1 MTRHEKKSGVLLIK
15 GKGGEVVVKRKNVM
29 RIVLVVAWLALLLPT
44 YGTYMCYFAM
54 GAAALGAMFVLGRK
68 RVGVAKSIYVGA
80 AGRDVTE
87 RDGRRPFS
95 VTFLST
101 AFSGA
106 FSLAVALG
114 NYKLFRPGKVY
125 GGNGMISTVVFV
137 ILLVGGWRVM
147 RAILEYVYQTAC
159 GPKCIMPAGEKPM
172 EDGGR
177 AREGFAGE
185 GGTDARCE
193 LPVGSGKYPFDARR
207 AKRWMFI
214 SITLVFAVQMLYLVF
229 CRFPG
234 GLQYDFL
241 DQLHQ
246 VISGEFS
253 NHHPIYHTMWID
265 LSYRVAAMFANRL
278 EMTAFL
284 QALFQIVVYSRAVAY
299 VVVTL
304 YEIGVPRK
312 ALLAV
317 LAVYLFYPY
326 HFFFGTYLNKD
337 SLFTYAALI
346 FVTALFRTARQLGN
360 GRANCVFL
368 FLGGLGLAMLR
379 SNGWGALALVLVGV
393 FVSRINEKRR
403 LLVSIGVILAA
414 SALMKGSLTIF
425 FDGTRSDITIEG
437 VEYSESLSIPIQQVS
452 RVIYEGRKL
461 TEEQE
466 ALCNQLVNVEYVREN
481 YNFWRSDEM
490 KGQIQFWG
498 RDAYMEAR
506 KGEYLRLW
514 VDLGLKY
521 PMDYLCAWIDM
532 TSGYWNMA
540 AGTSA
545 YANLPY
551 ENDLQIENHVVLPRL
566 NERINAILLAFQQNK
581 VLHVF
586 LNIGFHFWLMV
597 VLFLAGIWRKKGEQV
612 LCMPALAIVCTLFV
626 ATPLNGEPRYVYLL
640 YATLPLIMAVM
651 VWDKGGTCVKGFPR
665 VYTGAMNGT
674 ET

>member
-1 MTRHEKKSGVLLIK
+1 MTRNEKKSGVLLIK

-185 GGTDARCE
+185 GGTDAGCE

-214 SITLVFAVQMLYLVF
+214 SIILVFAVQMLYLVF

-253 NHHPIYHTMWID
+253 NHH
-265 LSYRVAAMFANRL
+265 
-278 EMTAFL
+278 
-284 QALFQIVVYSRAVAY
+284 
-299 VVVTL
+299 
-304 YEIGVPRK
+304 
-312 ALLAV
+312 
-317 LAVYLFYPY
+317 
-326 HFFFGTYLNKD
+326 
-337 SLFTYAALI
+337 
-346 FVTALFRTARQLGN
+346 
-360 GRANCVFL
+360 
-368 FLGGLGLAMLR
+368 
-379 SNGWGALALVLVGV
+379 
-393 FVSRINEKRR
+393 
-403 LLVSIGVILAA
+403 
-414 SALMKGSLTIF
+414 TI
-425 FDGTRSDITIEG
+425 
-437 VEYSESLSIPIQQVS
+437 
-452 RVIYEGRKL
+452 
-461 TEEQE
+461 
-466 ALCNQLVNVEYVREN
+466 
-481 YNFWRSDEM
+481 
-490 KGQIQFWG
+490 
-498 RDAYMEAR
+498 
-506 KGEYLRLW
+506 
-514 VDLGLKY
+514 
-521 PMDYLCAWIDM
+521 
-532 TSGYWNMA
+532 
-540 AGTSA
+540 
-545 YANLPY
+545 
-551 ENDLQIENHVVLPRL
+551 
-566 NERINAILLAFQQNK
+566 
-581 VLHVF
+581 
-586 LNIGFHFWLMV
+586 
-597 VLFLAGIWRKKGEQV
+597 
-612 LCMPALAIVCTLFV
+612 
-626 ATPLNGEPRYVYLL
+626 
-640 YATLPLIMAVM
+640 
-651 VWDKGGTCVKGFPR
+651 
-665 VYTGAMNGT
+665 
-674 ET
+674 